1 MSENVIERESVG
13 ERGSD
18 SKSERDRKRDI
29 VCVFVREEDTEG
41 QRGKEKEEARERED
55 QRDRE
60 RDRELETLKVQKTE
74 KQRDGETERQDTQN
88 IHTRT
93 RFLFP

>member
-1 MSENVIERESVG
+1 MIERESVG

-29 VCVFVREEDTEG
+29 VCVCEG
-41 QRGKEKEEARERED
+41 GRHRRIERERERGSERERRLTR
-55 QRDRE
+55 QRERLRVGDTESQKDRE
-60 RDRELETLKVQKTE
+60 TE
-74 KQRDGETERQDTQN
+74 KQRDGETERQNTQN

-93 RFLFP
+93 RLLFP